1 MQKNKGICC
10 SDKVACHAKIVGEG
24 MAVWKF
30 ISNFARILKNV
41 NGRGNNCARVT
52 FLVCTVKAKKM
63 KQDNGTTFQPTA
75 NGEYRDAMNGLERF
89 VKRLTDILVSGLGM
103 IALSPAFLLIWLLIL
118 VSGGKPIYKQERIG
132 YKGKP
137 FNIMKFRTMVKD
149 CEKDGIPRTEEERSA
164 QMTRVGRFLRDH
176 HLDEFPQ
183 LWNVFRGDMS
193 LVGYRP
199 ERQVFI
205 DKILAEN
212 PDYVQ
217 LYKIRPGLT
226 SKATLY
232 NGYTDTMEKM
242 LTRLD
247 MDLEY
252 MTTRSLKGDIAIIW
266 KTVSSILVGKK
277 F

>member
-1 MQKNKGICC
+1 MMNIYESSQ
-10 SDKVACHAKIVGEG
+10 HT
-24 MAVWKF
+24 
-30 ISNFARILKNV
+30 SNPVIYA
-41 NGRGNNCARVT
+41 
-52 FLVCTVKAKKM
+52 
-63 KQDNGTTFQPTA
+63 DS
-75 NGEYRDAMNGLERF
+75 MNGVERF
-89 VKRLTDILVSGLGM
+89 VKRFVDIVVSGIGM
-103 IALSPAFLLIWLLIL
+103 LLLSPFYLIIWLVIAFN
-118 VSGGKPIYKQERIG
+118 GGQPVYKQERIG
-132 YKGKP
+132 MHGRP
-137 FNIMKFRTMVKD
+137 FNILKFRTMCKD
-149 CEKDGIPRTEEERSA
+149 AEKDGIPRTEEERMA
-164 QMTRVGRFLRDH
+164 QMTRIGHFLRDY

-205 DKILAEN
+205 DKIMEHN
-212 PDYVQ
+212 PNYVQ
-217 LYKIRPGLT
+217 LYQIRPGLT

-252 MTTRSLKGDIAIIW
+252 LTTRSLWGDVKIVWTTVLSII
-266 KTVSSILVGKK
+266 KGKK